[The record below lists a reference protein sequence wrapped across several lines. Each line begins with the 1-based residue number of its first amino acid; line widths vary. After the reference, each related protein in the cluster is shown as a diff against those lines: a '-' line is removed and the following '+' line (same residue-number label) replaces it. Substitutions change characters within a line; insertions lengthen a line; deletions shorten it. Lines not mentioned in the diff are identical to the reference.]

1 MKKIEKGDLT
11 VSSKQ
16 GLKAMKKIIAGSA
29 AAVLSL
35 SVMTVG
41 ASATQQ
47 AYDNYG
53 YDRYGDPVPS
63 QAGYAAREFT
73 DGIILGCGAFDEPSD
88 LFVSDD
94 LLYVLDKGNGR
105 IVVLDTDMQYVREI
119 SEFNFD
125 SYRAEHPEVEF
136 ESKAEA
142 AAEEA
147 EEAEEEE
154 AEEEA
159 PAEDAASE
167 DEELEQIAPPK
178 KQSYSLKEPMGLCV
192 DPDGIIYIADTKN
205 SRIVIC
211 DSNGKVLNLLLIPD
225 SEVYNAQ
232 TFIPRKVSVD
242 KAKNVYVAAS
252 NPRGA
257 VVYNP
262 EGVFT
267 GFFGANRVQV
277 TPEVRARKLWALISS
292 DEQLKYTVKSTASP
306 ISNMDIAYD
315 GFVFTVS
322 ETTNSSTDI
331 VKKLNSK
338 GQNIIQDSNDYWGDY
353 PSTYYSIYAK
363 PSMLTDIEIDEN
375 GSINILDYQHCR
387 VFQYDKEGW
396 LLFIMGGSGEQLG
409 TFRNPSA
416 IESYENKIF
425 VSDSTK
431 NNITMFVRTDF
442 GEIVTEATNLLNDG
456 YYEEAVAPW
465 QEVIKRDGNYNRA
478 FIGIGN
484 AYLNSG
490 RYEEAMEYYKISISV
505 WRYDRA
511 YEGYRS
517 NIMRENFTAIV
528 VILAALLV
536 AIVILRAV
544 AARGLIII
552 PSPGEVI
559 SAIASKL
566 RKE

>member
-1 MKKIEKGDLT
+1 M
-11 VSSKQ
+11 SSKQ
-16 GLKAMKKIIAGSA
+16 GLNAMKKIIAGSA

-41 ASATQQ
+41 VSASQQ

-63 QAGYAAREFT
+63 QAGFVAREFT
-73 DGIILGCGAFDEPSD
+73 DGRILGCGAFDEPSD
-88 LFVSDD
+88 LFVSDE

-105 IVVLDTDMQYVREI
+105 IVILDTDMRYVREI
-119 SEFNFD
+119 DEFDFD
-125 SYRAEHPEVEF
+125 SYRAAHPEVEF

-142 AAEEA
+142 EA
-147 EEAEEEE
+147 EEAEREQ
-154 AEEEA
+154 EEEA
-159 PAEDAASE
+159 PAEEAPAEESAEEGDDA
-167 DEELEQIAPPK
+167 EETEVEAAPPK
-178 KQSYSLKEPMGLCV
+178 KQSYLLKEPTGICV
-192 DPDGIIYIADTKN
+192 TPDGTIYIADTKN

-211 DSNGKVLNLLLIPD
+211 DGDGKVINLLLIPD
-225 SEVYNAQ
+225 SEVYNAE

-242 KAKNVYVAAS
+242 KAGNVYVAAS

-262 EGVFT
+262 EGEFT
-267 GFFGANRVQV
+267 GFFGANRVEV
-277 TPEVRARKLWALISS
+277 TPAVRARKLWALISS

-306 ISNMDIAYD
+306 ISNMDIADD
-315 GFVFTVS
+315 GFIFTVS

-331 VKKLNSK
+331 VKKLNAK
-338 GQNIIQDSNDYWGDY
+338 GQNIIQDTQAYWGDY

-387 VFQYDKEGW
+387 IFQYDKEGW
-396 LLFIMGGSGEQLG
+396 LLFITGGTGEQLG

-416 IESYENKIF
+416 IESFENKIY
-425 VSDSTK
+425 VTDSTK

-456 YYEEAVAPW
+456 YYEEAVEPW

-478 FIGIGN
+478 YIGIGN

-490 RYEEAMEYYKISISV
+490 RYEEAMEYYKISLSV

-517 NIMRENFTAIV
+517 EIMRNNFTAIV
-528 VILAALLV
+528 IVLAAILAAV
-536 AIVILRAV
+536 IILRIVSAK
-544 AARGLIII
+544 GLVM
-552 PSPGEVI
+552 PRSPAEVI
-559 SAIASKL
+559 SDIASRL